1 MFAIASI
8 AYMNVVEFAMAAV
21 AVKSAFGDTARNA
34 AVNRIRHNTTSSS
47 FSIPRI
53 NEKYDASR

>member
-8 AYMNVVEFAMAAV
+8 ADMNVVEFAMAAV
-21 AVKSAFGDTARNA
+21 AIESAFGDTARYA

-47 FSIPRI
+47 FSIPRLSK
-53 NEKYDASR
+53 KYDASR